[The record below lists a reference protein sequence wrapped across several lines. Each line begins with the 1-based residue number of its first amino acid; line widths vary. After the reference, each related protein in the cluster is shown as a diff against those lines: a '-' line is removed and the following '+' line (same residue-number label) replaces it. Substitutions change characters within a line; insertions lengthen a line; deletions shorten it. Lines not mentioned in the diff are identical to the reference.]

1 MTDRG
6 RLQQAWGNPL
16 GVPQTFS
23 LSISE
28 RSTHLSRSRRL
39 PHMSTAPAAPIV
51 SLEHVRSHRGLP
63 TAAIVGTSLW
73 VGSAALV
80 CGLLLLRRQSTR
92 GPPHPFTSALV
103 SGLLI
108 GTSCLVVLPEAL
120 DSLPAAGWT
129 SSQVLLLFLSSA
141 ALMFFLDHAV
151 MEHQHVGPGERLPL
165 ETTKAFPLETV
176 KAFPLEM
183 AGESLSSPP
192 RSEAAA
198 RLDPAVKSP
207 KARDMQ
213 STTAGSKPTSTAAPP
228 AAKLLLRGSAEGEE
242 TGSDSS
248 SEFDVEKPQ
257 SCVEQAMAQHD
268 ELPTPQPHA
277 PAAAWCPPVLTR
289 FAVPQPYRTYR
300 VRVPASCG
308 ILYVLCAV
316 RAPYDQPRAY
326 GDTYVTPQVSVPRLR
341 RRSVRCAGRLQLQP
355 DAPLQSQGVR
365 RRPQPAGGAGL
376 S

>member
-1 MTDRG
+1 MPILPSP
-6 RLQQAWGNPL
+6 RLPQACSKRSL
-16 GVPQTFS
+16 SVIATYRVPQTFS

-151 MEHQHVGPGERLPL
+151 MEHQHVGPG
-165 ETTKAFPLETV
+165 
-176 KAFPLEM
+176 
-183 AGESLSSPP
+183 
-192 RSEAAA
+192 
-198 RLDPAVKSP
+198 AVSY
-207 KARDMQ
+207 
-213 STTAGSKPTSTAAPP
+213 THLT
-228 AAKLLLRGSAEGEE
+228 
-242 TGSDSS
+242 
-248 SEFDVEKPQ
+248 
-257 SCVEQAMAQHD
+257 
-268 ELPTPQPHA
+268 LPTRDD
-277 PAAAWCPPVLTR
+277 V
-289 FAVPQPYRTYR
+289 
-300 VRVPASCG
+300 
-308 ILYVLCAV
+308 
-316 RAPYDQPRAY
+316 
-326 GDTYVTPQVSVPRLR
+326 
-341 RRSVRCAGRLQLQP
+341 
-355 DAPLQSQGVR
+355 
-365 RRPQPAGGAGL
+365 
-376 S
+376 